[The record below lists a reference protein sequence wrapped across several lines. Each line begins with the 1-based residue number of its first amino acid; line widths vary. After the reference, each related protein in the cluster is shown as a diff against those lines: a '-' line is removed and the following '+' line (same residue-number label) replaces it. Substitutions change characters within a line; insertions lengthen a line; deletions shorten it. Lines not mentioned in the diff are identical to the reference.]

1 MICAAPLVLLGKMG
15 YNEYTEESDAFCPL
29 NDGRETDMSNQEEW
43 DIIELEG
50 DDGEPIR
57 LCVERYFFYN
67 GEEYVLL
74 SDACDVEDEDEISRY
89 VMKVQ
94 PMEGEGNEDMEE
106 FVPVD
111 EDLMDQLIEV
121 AEATFD
127 IDDDDE
133 E

>member
-1 MICAAPLVLLGKMG
+1 M
-15 YNEYTEESDAFCPL
+15 N
-29 NDGRETDMSNQEEW
+29 NQEEW

-57 LCVERYFFYN
+57 LCVERYRLCVERYFFYN
-67 GEEYVLL
+67 GDEYVLL

-111 EDLMDQLIEV
+111 EDLMDQLVEV

-127 IDDDDE
+127 VDDE
-133 E
+133 DEE

>member
-1 MICAAPLVLLGKMG
+1 MA
-15 YNEYTEESDAFCPL
+15 
-29 NDGRETDMSNQEEW
+29 NQDEM
-43 DIIELEG
+43 DLIELENE
-50 DDGEPIR
+50 DGETVR

-74 SDACDVEDEDEISRY
+74 SDACDVEEEADITRY

-94 PMEGEGNEDMEE
+94 PVEGDDDMEE

-111 EDLMDQLIEV
+111 EDLMDQLIQVVETV
-121 AEATFD
+121 FD
-127 IDDDDE
+127 EDGGE

>member
-1 MICAAPLVLLGKMG
+1 MA
-15 YNEYTEESDAFCPL
+15 
-29 NDGRETDMSNQEEW
+29 NQEEW

-67 GEEYVLL
+67 GDEYVLL

-111 EDLMDQLIEV
+111 EDLMEQLIEV
-121 AEATFD
+121 AQAVYDTAD
-127 IDDDDE
+127 ADE
-133 E
+133 DE

>member
-1 MICAAPLVLLGKMG
+1 MA
-15 YNEYTEESDAFCPL
+15 
-29 NDGRETDMSNQEEW
+29 NQEEW
-43 DIIELEG
+43 DIIELES
-50 DDGEPIR
+50 DDGGPIR
-57 LCVERYFFYN
+57 LVVERYFFYN
-67 GEEYVLL
+67 GDEYVLL
-74 SDACDVEDEDEISRY
+74 SDACDTEDEDEISHY

-127 IDDDDE
+127 TDDE
-133 E
+133 DEE